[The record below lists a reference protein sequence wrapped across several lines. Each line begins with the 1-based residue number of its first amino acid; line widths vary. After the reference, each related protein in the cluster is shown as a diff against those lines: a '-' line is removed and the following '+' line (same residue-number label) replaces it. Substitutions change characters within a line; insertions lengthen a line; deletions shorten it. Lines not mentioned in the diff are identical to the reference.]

1 MFWFSE
7 SELGSSVDVVGLELL
22 EASSD
27 PLEARGPSFR
37 LRFKKLPLVK
47 TLCLKN
53 QKVFFFKMFV
63 VIKIRFQKWTLFLE
77 KQTLFII
84 FFLIE
89 MFYNAY
95 RA

>member
-27 PLEARGPSFR
+27 PLEARGPSFK

-53 QKVFFFKMFV
+53 QKC
-63 VIKIRFQKWTLFLE
+63 FL
-77 KQTLFII
+77 KNSNLQLHSVPKTDLTF
-84 FFLIE
+84 
-89 MFYNAY
+89 
-95 RA
+95 

>member
-27 PLEARGPSFR
+27 PLEARGPSFK

-53 QKVFFFKMFV
+53 QKGFFKICR
-63 VIKIRFQKWTLFLE
+63 IKAFMT
-77 KQTLFII
+77 
-84 FFLIE
+84 
-89 MFYNAY
+89 YY
-95 RA
+95 